1 LHDSH
6 EEDAMDRRFFLA
18 GGLAI
23 GGALMSGGWL
33 PRSAAGATELGF
45 RSALDVARMIRRGE
59 ISSLELTTHL
69 LERIRRH
76 NGRLNAIVTLT
87 ADAALARARA
97 ADAARARREWWG
109 PFHGVPATIK
119 DGLAIAGVR
128 TTAGAQALAG
138 YVPPRDAAVVERVRA
153 AGAVIVGTTNV
164 PEWWSDWQSANAI
177 FGATSN
183 PWDVARTAGG
193 SSGGEAA
200 ALAAGLTYLSIG
212 GDLAG
217 SIRLPAHCCGVYGHK
232 PSLGIVPP
240 RGTIPPPPD
249 VPPGPPPNLAVIGP
263 LARDASDLRA
273 VLDALGGPD
282 RDESTAYRWSLP
294 SARRSRVADY
304 RIGFVLDDPGC
315 PVVPEAKAV
324 LARTVEA
331 LRKSG
336 ATVEEGWPAGVVPAA
351 QYATYAYLLM
361 STFAAQAPDDQLERL
376 RQRAA
381 NQDGSFDAI
390 TARAWS
396 APVKV
401 FQAAERERIGA
412 RAVWQEYFQTHDAFL
427 LPTAFVPAFAHDH
440 TLPVGQRRL
449 ITAGGARSYFDLAF
463 WISFATLAGLP
474 ATTAPI
480 GLTAGGLPVG
490 VQILGPY
497 LEDATPI
504 DLAARLADLVGGFQ
518 APTGYA

>member
-1 LHDSH
+1 
-6 EEDAMDRRFFLA
+6 MDRRFFLTR
-18 GGLAI
+18 GLVL
-23 GGALMSGGWL
+23 GGAVMSGGW
-33 PRSAAGATELGF
+33 PARPAGATELGF
-45 RSALDVARMIRRGE
+45 RSALEVARMIRRGE

-76 NGRLNAIVTLT
+76 NGQLTALATLT

-97 ADAARARREWWG
+97 ADAARARGEWWG

-128 TTAGAQALAG
+128 TTSGAQVLAG
-138 YVPPRDAAVVERVRA
+138 YVPPQDAAVVERIRA
-153 AGAVIVGTTNV
+153 AGAVILGTTNV

-177 FGATSN
+177 FGATRN
-183 PWDVARTAGG
+183 PWDLARTAGG

-217 SIRLPAHCCGVYGHK
+217 SIRIPAHCCGVYGHK
-232 PSLGIVPP
+232 PSLGIVPQ
-240 RGTIPPPPD
+240 RGTIPPPPE
-249 VPPGPPPNLAVIGP
+249 VPPGPPPNLAVLGP
-263 LARDASDLRA
+263 LARDAGDLRA
-273 VLDALGGPD
+273 MLEAVGGPD
-282 RDESTAYRWSLP
+282 RDERTAYRWSLP
-294 SARRSRVADY
+294 PARRHRLADY
-304 RIGFVLDDPGC
+304 RIGFVLDDPAC
-315 PVVPEAKAV
+315 PVVPEVKAL
-324 LARTVEA
+324 LARVVDA
-331 LRKSG
+331 LRQSG
-336 ATVEEGWPAGVVPAA
+336 ATVAEGWPTGVVPAA

-361 STFAAQAPDDQLERL
+361 STFAAQATDEELERL

-381 NQDGSFDAI
+381 HRDGSMEAL

-412 RAVWQEYFQTHDAFL
+412 RAAWQAYFRTHDAFL

-440 TLPVGQRRL
+440 TPQGQRRL
-449 ITAGGARSYFDLAF
+449 GTAAGARPYFDLSF
-463 WISFATLAGLP
+463 WIAFASLAGLP

-490 VQILGPY
+490 IQIVGPY

-504 DLAARLADLVGGFQ
+504 DLASRLADVVGGFT
-518 APTGYA
+518 PPPGYA

>member
-1 LHDSH
+1 
-6 EEDAMDRRFFLA
+6 MDRRFFLTR
-18 GGLAI
+18 GLAL
-23 GGALMSGGWL
+23 GGALMGDGW
-33 PRSAAGATELGF
+33 PARPTAGATELGF

-59 ISSLELTTHL
+59 ISSLELTTHV

-76 NGRLNAIVTLT
+76 NGRLTAIATLT
-87 ADAALARARA
+87 ADAALARARE
-97 ADAARARREWWG
+97 ADAARARGEWWG

-128 TTAGAQALAG
+128 TTAGAQVLAG
-138 YVPPRDAAVVERVRA
+138 YVPRRDAAVVERVRA
-153 AGAVIVGTTNV
+153 AGAVILGTTNV

-183 PWDVARTAGG
+183 PWDLARTAGG

-217 SIRLPAHCCGVYGHK
+217 SIRIPAHCCGVYGHK
-232 PSLGIVPP
+232 PSLGVIPQ

-263 LARDASDLRA
+263 LARDAGDLRTM
-273 VLDALGGPD
+273 LEALGGPD

-294 SARRSRVADY
+294 PARRHRLADY
-304 RIGFVLDDPGC
+304 RIGFVLDDPAC
-315 PVVPEAKAV
+315 PVVPEVKVV

-331 LRKSG
+331 LRKGG
-336 ATVEEGWPAGVVPAA
+336 ATVDEGWPPGAVPAA
-351 QYATYAYLLM
+351 QYATYGYLFM
-361 STFAAQAPDDQLERL
+361 STFAAQATDDELERL

-381 NQDGSFDAI
+381 NQDGSIDAL

-412 RAVWQEYFQTHDAFL
+412 RAVWQDYFRSHDAFL

-440 TLPVGQRRL
+440 TPLGQRRL
-449 ITAGGARSYFDLAF
+449 GTAGGARPYFDLSF
-463 WISFATLAGLP
+463 WISFASLAGLP

-480 GLTAGGLPVG
+480 GLTAGGMPVG
-490 VQILGPY
+490 IQILGPY

-504 DLAARLADLVGGFQ
+504 DLASRLADLVGGF
-518 APTGYA
+518 APPPGYA

>member
-1 LHDSH
+1 
-6 EEDAMDRRFFLA
+6 MDRRSFLA
-18 GGLAI
+18 GGLAL
-23 GGALMSGGWL
+23 GGVAVSGGW
-33 PRSAAGATELGF
+33 PTAAPGELGF
-45 RSALDVARMIRRGE
+45 RSARDVARMIRRGE
-59 ISSLELTTHL
+59 ISSLELTTHV

-76 NGRLNAIVTLT
+76 NGRLSAIVTLT

-97 ADAARARREWWG
+97 ADEARARGEWWG

-119 DGLAIAGVR
+119 DGFAIAGVR
-128 TTAGAQALAG
+128 TTAGSPLLAA
-138 YVPPRDAAVVERVRA
+138 YQPPRDAAVVERVRA
-153 AGAVIVGTTNV
+153 AGAVVLGTTNV

-183 PWDVARTAGG
+183 PWDASRTAGG

-200 ALAAGLTYLSIG
+200 ALAAGLSYLSVG

-217 SIRLPAHCCGVYGHK
+217 SIRFPAHCCGVYGHK
-232 PSLGIVPP
+232 SSLGIVPP

-263 LARDASDLRA
+263 LARDAGDLRA
-273 VLDALGGPD
+273 ALEALAGPD
-282 RDESTAYRWSLP
+282 GDERTAYRWLLP
-294 SARRSRVADY
+294 PARHTRAADY
-304 RIGFVLDDPGC
+304 RIGFVLDDPAC
-315 PVVPEAKAV
+315 PVVPEVKAL
-324 LARTVEA
+324 LARAVEA
-331 LRKSG
+331 LRKAG
-336 ATVEEGWPAGVVPAA
+336 ATVEEGWPAGVVPASH
-351 QYATYAYLLM
+351 YATYLYLLM
-361 STFAAQAPDDQLERL
+361 STFAAQAPDDQLGQL
-376 RQRAA
+376 RRRAA
-381 NQDGSFDAI
+381 TQDGSLDAI

-396 APVKV
+396 APVKA

-412 RAVWQEYFQTHDAFL
+412 RALWQAYFRNHDTFL

-440 TLPVGQRRL
+440 TVPVAQRR
-449 ITAGGARSYFDLAF
+449 IATAGGDRPYFDLSF

-480 GLTAGGLPVG
+480 GLTAEGLPVG
-490 VQILGPY
+490 VQIVGPY

-518 APTGYA
+518 PPPGYA